1 MAFDI
6 NGAKEAGYSDAEI
19 VGFLAPEKKFDVNA
33 ARKSGYNDSEILSF
47 LSESDKKKPDE
58 KESALR
64 RAADLPVNFTKGVV
78 SGVRMLT
85 DAFGADN
92 AISKSLRGVEDY
104 VGNLL
109 SAQAKNN
116 QQEIA
121 RIMKDAQDKGVL
133 DQVQDAFKA
142 FAVAP
147 VDIMSQAF
155 GTIIPTLA
163 GGLAGAGLKI
173 GARAAGIGTGAV
185 MGAGV
190 GKSAIY
196 DAVTEELTKAGLP
209 KEAVEQAATQAQEY
223 GGQNLDLIL
232 ANTLLGGV
240 AASTGIEKA
249 LIPGFA
255 KNITQNL
262 AKRGAFGRAGVT
274 GGQEFLTEGLQGGTE
289 QASQNI
295 ALQREGVDV
304 PTFRGVAGAA
314 TMEGLAGGVMGGGVG
329 AFSRPQAA
337 PVAPPAAEPPPVQE
351 FAPPVQE
358 PVQVPM
364 QEFAQEPEQFSTL
377 AMPAIP
383 QPMASTPM
391 PLLSA
396 EDARQQNYEQQVARQ
411 NAFQNNLDIN
421 QVVAPP
427 IGQARAPVTEQD
439 RLAMQ
444 LAAQQQMDADR
455 FKQQTQPPVA
465 TPSQAI
471 PRTPTQPL
479 NAEQMRQRVD
489 EQSALLGQMQTEP
502 FEFDRRRLS
511 TQADV
516 AGGTG
521 QVRGQPRAVIVD
533 PNPMPPLQA
542 RQRLAVMK
550 SDVEMSGGDPN
561 SLSIVPHPT
570 MGGRFAIE
578 QRVTAQPYV
587 APPIETPTVSP
598 AAAQQRI
605 EGAAL
610 AGSEGQRLNQDQ
622 PRQAMLSRIM
632 RNIEERGGVA
642 SPDEA
647 EALRQANMGRPYN
660 RIDYGLAPV
669 KSVDQRLTEATGID
683 LERPRRE
690 TITQANQVA
699 AREAAAETQAR
710 AAVEER
716 QRVNEERRRMG
727 LEQLAEDE
735 QATAFLAR
743 RQAEA
748 EQRVAQQQQQE
759 QYQQRQAELQNVF
772 GNLPPGPRD
781 VIAALSTP
789 SVNRDAQQI
798 KTVKLAQERMTPN
811 DFGILEMV
819 ADNPDSMPNALQR
832 IENEYKVKY
841 SLSND
846 PTPEAK
852 ATADDMRKKLLPI
865 LKRFGLG
872 KVGLR
877 LVDSIENGTAD
888 GMYAKQVITLAL
900 DSDNPLGVMRHEV
913 IHALKELGAFTPAEW
928 KVLTKAAKDTWINQ
942 FFNRDM
948 QDRYQRVYL
957 EQNSNLDGFP
967 EYMQEEA
974 IAQAF
979 RFYTETKPPSGM
991 IANLMRRLN
1000 AFFDALGNFLT
1011 GKGFTD
1017 IDEMFLPNRIFA
1029 DIERGAVQ
1037 PGRAGVRKE
1046 GLPEFAAKYSK
1057 RFSLSGD
1064 PTPMSVQKI
1073 RVYNKEIED
1082 LTKKI
1087 GGRIAGMTS
1096 EQTLKDV
1103 RKAIKKLQSF
1113 TAKGLQ
1119 GRQWYEQSAKA
1130 ILDAFNGDKVLAEKL
1145 FQIIAIT
1152 SAATE
1157 VSANFTKT
1165 VNAWNQFANGKP
1177 IKVGTGDTNK
1187 KIEALLYFGVDW
1199 DGRKTNTFYTNLLEA
1214 MEGTDTGRST
1224 IDLHMTRMIFGKD
1237 QPTDAQYELAENM
1250 VRLLASKMNVPPRQ
1264 VQAAS
1269 WVTQKAK
1276 GMFEDYRKRG
1286 LKKNLND
1293 KELREYAFERAV
1305 TDYSHLMKAKVT
1317 SLPITSELS
1326 EPSPDIR
1333 ARTQT
1338 ITGEV
1343 IPSVKTTMSQMEEL
1357 AFADKEKLTKEVQ
1370 KANTVSDI
1378 ANALGIKSRIRVTVE
1393 SGAYEGK
1400 VNPNLKVQ
1408 LINDNL
1414 AVSESE
1420 AQELAY
1426 AMSYVFKQ
1434 DATPFFRADP
1444 SLLNKE
1450 QYGISLRF
1458 DKSLTPAVQKKI
1470 LGVMNQYLG
1479 ADAGFSK
1486 VGPNEIVMINYRGDD
1501 GNPFLM
1507 PDADFITA
1515 LAKAR
1520 DDINQF
1526 APIEDAKSFG
1536 AKSEYPY
1543 HDWQEDPVGTSI
1555 LKRLQSSGAK
1565 RPYLQKRLNNL
1576 RESFVG
1582 IAREAV
1588 EKTGAEPRF
1597 SLRDFGPSQSALRPR
1612 PSSDAGISFN
1622 PVKEDAVS
1630 FQGSHY
1636 GKAKVEALNGAKY
1649 GQGLRGAEAK
1659 RLAQSDDERIKR
1671 RVYFYIPRSN
1681 NTMPNR
1687 EAGVGGYVYTQKLD
1701 NILAPGA
1708 TMTRLS
1714 REAGGDSN
1722 KFESLI
1728 VDNGYDGYAIPDFGM
1743 MVVMNQDVPVN
1754 YEGTVDEVH
1763 GGKKFS
1769 LRAPTT
1775 PEFKRFFGNSKVV
1788 NPDGTPK
1795 VMYHGTARIIDEFI
1809 PKQAGAI
1816 FVTENPEF
1824 ASGFAEDSVRYMVR
1838 EQIEKISEAYAKMTP
1853 ADQVKFLQKAYRLGA
1868 KNNEISKNVAKANIS
1883 TLDNDLESGRF
1894 ADLSEAYFNE
1904 VSEFFRDSI
1913 REKLKSG
1920 ENIMPLYVRA
1930 ENPFDFENPAHVEQ
1944 VYNRLFD
1951 RFGEEISFIKES
1963 LAKGN
1968 WPSIEDEAVQ
1978 EIIKDLGHDSF
1989 YVIEG
1994 GNKNLAVY
2002 NPNQIKSAIGNR
2014 GTFDETGR
2022 ILYSLKNA
2030 PPNQYTK
2037 LADDDPSTGKAMI
2050 DAATSAFN
2058 AVRNDGSRTS
2068 GRVALVDRY
2077 AGLSKSLQ
2085 SLPLFNDGVLR
2096 ADMLHHAKAQNINL
2110 IKGGLV
2116 TGTPILNDDGTI
2128 GIEASENNLARA
2140 AYLADD
2146 LNANKN
2152 VVESGLSGRGYVAT
2166 IARGLRGA
2174 DIIEEDKATRAL
2186 GEQQISDANFLAGE
2200 LKKELKEG
2208 KITPRQVAQFQNAID
2223 ELRKLGNENRK
2234 VNRELQVKPEDIA
2247 WAKKQLDMTPEV
2259 QDILDIW
2266 KTVNT
2271 SLVNLYEAVGTI
2283 DKQTADKYRAQ
2294 KNYVPLFKS
2303 REDLNEEGFFRTG
2316 TGAKTT
2322 AKIKELKGADI
2333 TRNIW
2338 ENIDKQ
2344 YATMIAAA
2352 YENQTR
2358 RVSVEQMRSISP
2370 DLAEITN
2377 QSDPRVNLRYRENGK
2392 DVHVVIENPNDL
2404 AAFQSMT
2411 YQMGPIMQIFSG
2423 FTKVLRAGALLNP
2436 MFWIRQLI
2444 RDPISAT
2451 LTGQAGVI
2459 TPFHSAKEFLT
2470 IITRNSEEA
2479 RILASRGVI
2488 GQFDSTVSL
2497 QEFLGDVGKE
2507 KQNPPGVIQRGLHR
2521 LLEIHEASDAATRV
2535 AIFKKAKAKAL
2546 ADGMSESRAVDYAVM
2561 KARESINFAITGNSQ
2576 FLAAARNMIPFLNA
2590 TIVGLDTLY
2599 RAATGYGLNPEEKAK
2614 AQRMFATRAS
2624 MMIAMSL
2631 AYAAMMQDDDDYKK
2645 LPDYVKDGNWLFPL
2659 SDKDGKTFVRV
2670 VVPYEVG
2677 YLFKTIPEVLVRY
2690 MSGTS
2695 TGKEALAS
2703 LKAGFIQNMPTGGV
2717 PIPQFAKPTLEV
2729 ISNHSFH
2736 TGRAIEGVGDSLM
2749 PVSERG
2755 RKASEFAKMMS
2766 KAGLDNIGMSPAKI
2780 DVFLKGTFAEM
2791 GTFGLELA
2799 DSLILAGTGQDKTP
2813 KNFENMPFMRSFL
2826 TDPQVSKAV
2835 SDFYDLEKSATET
2848 ANLFTRYK
2856 NEGRGEE
2863 LQALVS
2869 DKEKLAQV
2877 QAAPVLRKLAQEMTK
2892 INKAINTIDNN
2903 KNIPPQERRDRI
2915 NELQRVLAT
2924 VAQQGYQV
2932 AGIAGL
2938 PR

>member
-1 MAFDI
+1 MAIEAQLFDGTI
-6 NGAKEAGYSDAEI
+6 VEFPDDTDRSVIEKTVKRLTAERQPKE
-19 VGFLAPEKKFDVNA
+19 PE
-33 ARKSGYNDSEILSF
+33 
-47 LSESDKKKPDE
+47 E

-64 RAADLPVNFTKGVV
+64 KAADLPVNFTKGVV

-92 AISKSLRGVEDY
+92 VISKNLRGVEDY
-104 VGNLL
+104 VGGLL
-109 SAQAKNN
+109 SAQAKND

-121 RIMKDAQDKGVL
+121 RIMKDAEDKGVL
-133 DQVQDAFKA
+133 DQVQAGLKA
-142 FAVAP
+142 FTVAP

-185 MGAGV
+185 MGAGT

-209 KEAVEQAATQAQEY
+209 KEAIEQAATKAQEY

-232 ANTLLGGV
+232 ANTLLGG
-240 AASTGIEKA
+240 AASATGIEKA
-249 LIPGFA
+249 LIPGFT
-255 KNITQNL
+255 KNISQNL
-262 AKRGAFGRAGVT
+262 AKRGVFGRAAAT
-274 GGQEFLTEGLQGGTE
+274 GAPEFLTEGLQGGTE
-289 QASQNI
+289 QLSQNV

-314 TMEGLAGGVMGGGVG
+314 TMEGIAGGVLGGGVG

-337 PVAPPAAEPPPVQE
+337 LIAPPRG
-351 FAPPVQE
+351 PVQE
-358 PVQVPM
+358 PVQVP
-364 QEFAQEPEQFSTL
+364 EQVAPAPAFE
-377 AMPAIP
+377 MPAIP
-383 QPMASTPM
+383 QPRESTPM

-396 EDARQQNYEQQVARQ
+396 EEARQQSYEQQVARQ
-411 NAFQNNLDIN
+411 NAFQDNLDIN
-421 QVVAPP
+421 QVIAPP

-455 FKQQTQPPVA
+455 FKQQTQPPVI

-489 EQSALLGQMQTEP
+489 EQSALLGQMQNEP

-521 QVRGQPRAVIVD
+521 QVQGQPRAVIVD

-542 RQRLAVMK
+542 RQRLAVLK
-550 SDVEMSGGDPN
+550 DELARAGQDPE
-561 SLSIVPHPT
+561 SLFIVPHPT

-578 QRVTAQPYV
+578 QRSTAQPYV

-610 AGSEGQRLNQDQ
+610 AGSEAQRLNQDQ
-622 PRQAMLSRIM
+622 PRQDMINRAM
-632 RNIEERGGVA
+632 RNIEARGGVA
-642 SPDEA
+642 SPYEA
-647 EALRQANMGRPYN
+647 QLLLEANMGRPYN
-660 RIDYGLAPV
+660 RIDQGIPAESTLSTQSKREQELEQEYQAKLQAFRQGLSGPNIPA
-669 KSVDQRLTEATGID
+669 QRTVTPTVESPAAIEA
-683 LERPRRE
+683 ER
-690 TITQANQVA
+690 
-699 AREAAAETQAR
+699 QAR
-710 AAVEER
+710 AVVENRQRAREEEAKER
-716 QRVNEERRRMG
+716 QRLNEQRRQMG

-735 QATAFLAR
+735 RESEIAAR

-748 EQRVAQQQQQE
+748 EQRAAQKKQQE
-759 QYQQRQAELQNVF
+759 EYQQRQIELQSAF
-772 GNLPPGPRD
+772 R
-781 VIAALSTP
+781 
-789 SVNRDAQQI
+789 
-798 KTVKLAQERMTPN
+798 
-811 DFGILEMV
+811 
-819 ADNPDSMPNALQR
+819 NALPDQGELTDAFNTPAPLRTAEQLNILNNAKRLMSPDEFNAAQR
-832 IENEYKVKY
+832 KGEENQRSRDEDYRVLQIAEKAPATLTAADRVRLNAIKKGQKY
-841 SLSND
+841 SLSNN

-852 ATADDMRKKLLPI
+852 ASADEMRKKLLPI

-872 KVGLR
+872 DVGLR

-900 DSDNPLGVMRHEV
+900 DSDNPLGVMRHEA

-928 KVLTKAAKDTWINQ
+928 KVLTKAAKDAWINQ
-942 FFNRDM
+942 FFDRAM
-948 QDRYQRVYL
+948 QDRYQAVYL
-957 EQNSNLDGFP
+957 EQNGNLDGFQ
-967 EYMQEEA
+967 EYLQEEA

-979 RFYTETKPPSGM
+979 RFFTDTKPPSGM

-1000 AFFDALGNFLT
+1000 AFFNALTNFLT
-1011 GKGFTD
+1011 GQGFTD
-1017 IDEMFLPNRIFA
+1017 VDQMFLPNRIFA
-1029 DIERGAVQ
+1029 DIERGAIT
-1037 PGRAGVRKE
+1037 PGRAGNRVEMTPREWQAKPADVE
-1046 GLPEFAAKYSK
+1046 QAIAYDAENGIAPYLSEGQLELAVPQARYSIKPSYTPKQLAKGDVNNHPIFGLPLNKNGTITLY
-1057 RFSLSGD
+1057 L
-1064 PTPMSVQKI
+1064 PTNNAEAR
-1073 RVYNKEIED
+1073 RVVKE
-1082 LTKKI
+1082 
-1087 GGRIAGMTS
+1087 
-1096 EQTLKDV
+1096 
-1103 RKAIKKLQSF
+1103 KKLQGNTPDSNRIYLTNESNGAKVMQNPGNIDHTMDGANVMIQVDPAYLQLDQEYADGRKDFFIQIAEGEAFAKKMAQTKLF
-1113 TAKGLQ
+1113 T
-1119 GRQWYEQSAKA
+1119 
-1130 ILDAFNGDKVLAEKL
+1130 LDAPRDRAISKETTLAE
-1145 FQIIAIT
+1145 IEA
-1152 SAATE
+1152 
-1157 VSANFTKT
+1157 
-1165 VNAWNQFANGKP
+1165 
-1177 IKVGTGDTNK
+1177 
-1187 KIEALLYFGVDW
+1187 KIEAGINAFKDLPAKEKKQKLKEARNVLKQQHNVGTLLSENGKLQKTRVGDYGIKFEGNSVASMGLGLASAQKITEKLSTCPRSARCEGLCLGETSGQNLLYGGEGQFKSGP
-1199 DGRKTNTFYTNLLEA
+1199 RLSQYLKTEA
-1214 MEGTDTGRST
+1214 MVIHPEEFAIVLYDEINRFKNWSEKSTGTET
-1224 IDLHMTRMIFGKD
+1224 
-1237 QPTDAQYELAENM
+1237 
-1250 VRLLASKMNVPPRQ
+1250 
-1264 VQAAS
+1264 
-1269 WVTQKAK
+1269 
-1276 GMFEDYRKRG
+1276 
-1286 LKKNLND
+1286 
-1293 KELREYAFERAV
+1293 V
-1305 TDYSHLMKAKVT
+1305 TDEAGNKVKVEKQVYQPAIRLNVT
-1317 SLPITSELS
+1317 SDFAPKVFES
-1326 EPSPDIR
+1326 
-1333 ARTQT
+1333 
-1338 ITGEV
+1338 V
-1343 IPSVKTTMSQMEEL
+1343 INAFPSVEFYDYT
-1357 AFADKEKLTKEVQ
+1357 KLNTK
-1370 KANTVSDI
+1370 SI
-1378 ANALGIKSRIRVTVE
+1378 A
-1393 SGAYEGK
+1393 
-1400 VNPNLKVQ
+1400 PNHH
-1408 LINDNL
+1408 
-1414 AVSESE
+1414 
-1420 AQELAY
+1420 
-1426 AMSYVFKQ
+1426 
-1434 DATPFFRADP
+1434 
-1444 SLLNKE
+1444 
-1450 QYGISLRF
+1450 
-1458 DKSLTPAVQKKI
+1458 LT
-1470 LGVMNQYLG
+1470 Y
-1479 ADAGFSK
+1479 
-1486 VGPNEIVMINYRGDD
+1486 
-1501 GNPFLM
+1501 
-1507 PDADFITA
+1507 
-1515 LAKAR
+1515 
-1520 DDINQF
+1520 
-1526 APIEDAKSFG
+1526 
-1536 AKSEYPY
+1536 
-1543 HDWQEDPVGTSI
+1543 
-1555 LKRLQSSGAK
+1555 
-1565 RPYLQKRLNNL
+1565 
-1576 RESFVG
+1576 
-1582 IAREAV
+1582 
-1588 EKTGAEPRF
+1588 
-1597 SLRDFGPSQSALRPR
+1597 
-1612 PSSDAGISFN
+1612 SSDGVAQVVN
-1622 PVKEDAVS
+1622 
-1630 FQGSHY
+1630 
-1636 GKAKVEALNGAKY
+1636 GKTV
-1649 GQGLRGAEAK
+1649 
-1659 RLAQSDDERIKR
+1659 
-1671 RVYFYIPRSN
+1671 
-1681 NTMPNR
+1681 
-1687 EAGVGGYVYTQKLD
+1687 GVGSNWKEMTKKLD
-1701 NILAPGA
+1701 NGFNVAMAFTSRKAMPEFLLDEATGKKYQVWNGDNYDARFLDPKPG
-1708 TMTRLS
+1708 
-1714 REAGGDSN
+1714 EKGN
-1722 KFESLI
+1722 KLNQGMI
-1728 VDNGYDGYAIPDFGM
+1728 VGLTNKDRTGKPEDAAIKNDGFFVDYDPARDGKTLVIKDQQKISGEKKIIPIG
-1743 MVVMNQDVPVN
+1743 V
-1754 YEGTVDEVH
+1754 
-1763 GGKKFS
+1763 KFS
-1769 LRAPTT
+1769 LREPKAPEFKRWFKDSKVVDENGKPLVMYHATTSDFSKFDTERKSLMGAGSWFSREPSQQFAEGEGGNIMPVYLSLQNPMRMQAPINYFDKNKLMEQGYDGVLITSPIDGRTTAAVAFQPTQIKSSTGNVGTFDVTNPDVRYSLRAPKT

-1788 NPDGTPK
+1788 KPDGTPR
-1795 VMYHGTARIIDEFI
+1795 VMYHGTARVIDEFI

-1816 FVTENPEF
+1816 FVTENPAF
-1824 ASGFAEDSVRYMVR
+1824 AEKFSEDSVQYMVM
-1838 EQIEKISEAYAKMTP
+1838 EQIDKIEAAYADMSPEDK
-1853 ADQVKFLQKAYRLGA
+1853 VKLLKKAYRLGI
-1868 KNNEISKNVAKANIS
+1868 KQKDISKKEGDARIREIEYSLVDGSFPNMQQS
-1883 TLDNDLESGRF
+1883 
-1894 ADLSEAYFNE
+1894 YFNTA
-1904 VSEFFRDSI
+1904 SEFLRPSI
-1913 REKLKSG
+1913 RKELTSG

-1930 ENPFDFENPAHVEQ
+1930 ENPFDFENPAHVNQ
-1944 VYNRLFD
+1944 VYARLANILS
-1951 RFGEEISFIKES
+1951 EQYAIPKER
-1963 LAKGN
+1963 LATGD
-1968 WPSIEDEAVQ
+1968 WPAIEDETVQ
-1978 EIIKDLGHDSF
+1978 QIIKDLGHDGF
-1989 YVIEG
+1989 YVKEG
-1994 GNKNLAVY
+1994 GEKNLAVY

-2014 GTFDETGR
+2014 GTYDETGR

-2037 LADDDPSTGKAMI
+2037 LADDDPSTGEAMI

-2058 AVRNDGSRTS
+2058 AVRNDGTRTS
-2068 GRVALVDRY
+2068 GRIALVDKY
-2077 AGLSKSLQ
+2077 AGMSKTLQ

-2096 ADMLHHAKAQNINL
+2096 ADMLHHAKAQGINL

-2166 IARGLRGA
+2166 IARALRGL
-2174 DIIEEDKATRAL
+2174 DILEEDKATRAL
-2186 GEQQISDANFLAGE
+2186 GDRQIREAKRLSDE
-2200 LKKELKEG
+2200 LKQDVRAGAL
-2208 KITPRQVAQFQNAID
+2208 TPRQIAQAQNAINQ
-2223 ELRKLGNENRK
+2223 LRKLGSENRK

-2259 QDILDIW
+2259 QEILDIW

-2271 SLVNLYEAVGTI
+2271 SLVNLWEDVGLI
-2283 DKQTADKYRAQ
+2283 DKETADKYRAQ

-2322 AKIKELKGADI
+2322 AKVKELKGADI

-2344 YATMIAAA
+2344 FATMIAAA

-2370 DLAEITN
+2370 ELAEITN
-2377 QSDPRVNLRYRENGK
+2377 ASDKRVNLRYRDGGK
-2392 DVHVVIENPNDL
+2392 DVHVIIENPNDL

-2411 YQMGPIMQIFSG
+2411 YQMGPIMQIFGG

-2436 MFWIRQLI
+2436 MFWLRQLI

-2451 LTGQAGVI
+2451 LTGQAGVV

-2507 KQNPPGVIQRGLHR
+2507 KQKSPGVIQRGLHK

-2535 AIFKKAKAKAL
+2535 AIFKQAKAKAL
-2546 ADGMSESRAVDYAVM
+2546 KDGMSEKQAVDYAVF

-2614 AQRMFATRAS
+2614 AQRMFAARAS
-2624 MMIAMSL
+2624 MLVAMSF

-2645 LPDYVKDGNWLFPL
+2645 LPDYMKDGNWLFPT
-2659 SDKDGKTFVRV
+2659 SDKDGKTFVRLP
-2670 VVPYEVG
+2670 VPYEVG

-2729 ISNHSFH
+2729 ITNHSFH
-2736 TGRAIEGVGDSLM
+2736 TGRNIEGVGDSLL
-2749 PVSERG
+2749 PVSDRG

-2799 DSLILAGTGQDKTP
+2799 DSLILAASGKEKTP

-2826 TDPQVSKAV
+2826 TDPQVNKAI
-2835 SDFYDLEKSATET
+2835 SDFYELEKSATQV
-2848 ANLFTRYK
+2848 ANLFTQYK

-2869 DKEKLAQV
+2869 NKEKLAQV

-2892 INKAINTIDNN
+2892 INKAINTIDNS
-2903 KNIPPQERRDRI
+2903 KDIPPQERRDRI